1 MPRPSSLSSRAFV
14 TMTILPSL
22 RAVRISGQLTQPP
35 ASTVTSCLISDENSV
50 NSNFLFDLGVSWPFA
65 KSVPLSALQLQLLV
79 AGKLTV
85 TVFTQLYPA
94 GELQGKVELLTCYD
108 GAGSESPGGNIIYLP
123 FFTVY
128 LTFLQLALF

>member
-1 MPRPSSLSSRAFV
+1 VPRPSSLSSRAFV